1 MARTAPVPNIPAI
14 PGMNPGVFVMG
25 GGAGGGGAGGRRG
38 NGSGGQQGGRGRNG
52 GRGAEGGSRNACS
65 RRGSCVPTHPGHRG
79 PASRGDP
86 VDVMGGRTFVDAEPD
101 LALPGPLPFVLARSY
116 SSDRA
121 MVDVG
126 FGHGWSHS
134 FAWSARVGRRAVEV
148 TDAEGAQLLLPLP
161 GVDEALLGAEGW
173 VVRRAAEERLEL
185 VREDGLR
192 LVLDAPL
199 GDGKLGLSAVLDRYN
214 NRISLIYER
223 GILVAFEDSAGRAI
237 LVRRDGR
244 GRIAALEVPS
254 RDGFSSGSLVVRY
267 SYTTAGDLAEVVD
280 PDGFVTSF
288 DYEEHR
294 ITKHRYPG
302 GMVFHY
308 RYDAQGR
315 CVETWGAPETGVE
328 PCLDPDLPAT
338 LADRRTPAKGI
349 LHCVF
354 EYGPDGYCEV
364 VDAALVQ
371 RYSPDGDGR
380 LDRVVHNASVVTRT
394 YDERGHVASYT
405 DPLGATIRW
414 ERDECGRPLKITD
427 PIGRTLAVE
436 RDTDGHIRS
445 FTDPSGATTTVERVG
460 RRLIWRDP
468 IGAVFEVEV
477 DERGL
482 TTETV
487 APNGGRTR
495 YRYDRPGNLIERTD
509 ALGRT
514 WRFSYD
520 FWGRRR
526 SAIDPAG
533 AVTWYSYSARGDLLA
548 ITDAEGRAVQMT
560 YDGLGNVTAVTYANG
575 RTERYRWGGLGWLH
589 QVEIGGAVIATQLY
603 DREGR
608 LVAIIDAAG
617 ARHTFEHDAR
627 GLVLSERSFDGAQR
641 RYGYDLAGRLTS
653 LVDERGERTELLYDL
668 AGQLVARLYDDGS
681 KDEFTHD
688 EAGRLV
694 EATRGSVRVELRY
707 NAVGWLVEERQTVGA
722 ETMTVHVD
730 YDAMGRPVRRWT
742 ERGRGVA
749 WERDLMGGASA
760 MILGAGQR
768 ITFEQDEGG
777 RERAR
782 VLPGGG
788 RIEMELGPEGLL
800 RAQRVSRT
808 MTTASVRPGEPAW
821 VGEIDAG
828 LTVARRYDRDA
839 DGELLRVDDSLLGA
853 FRLDRDALG
862 RLAALVGDHEG
873 DGTRTRHYLFDP
885 TGNLLRGP
893 AGEPAEFGPGNRL
906 KRVGG
911 REVATDAAGRV
922 IAITEGEAGHR
933 LTTRFVWD
941 ATGLLE
947 AVERP
952 DGTRVAF
959 AYDTFARRLAKRVID
974 PAGRTLSSTRY
985 VWDGARVLEERRRTA
1000 DGERIR
1006 VFLTDD
1012 ESGAPLA
1019 QAEGK
1024 EWFFCVADELGA
1036 VHHLVRGDGQLAGS
1050 TLRDPWGGVERR
1062 EGDAE
1067 APLGFL
1073 GQIADEETGLFYNR
1087 YRYYDPRIG
1096 RYLSPD
1102 PLGVHG
1108 GLNVFSYADN
1118 DPSTHVDPDGL
1129 LPMAVITQ
1137 PGRPDIVGRSGQVP
1151 QRGDPG
1157 FDPAVG
1163 YAHYNARVAL
1173 GGGPGRQAGNEGCAE
1188 ISALH
1193 QMAQQIRADNPN
1205 RRMSRAE
1212 VRREMQRRFRN
1223 GARISTNNGM
1233 NGGGPAM
1240 CPCHMCA
1247 QTFRELGL
1255 HPGNINQGAAANAT
1269 GGVAAPNPGRGNNRG
1284 LWDGQSIWRNNR
1296 NENTS
1301 RQEND
1306 AANGLIGATQPSR
1319 TPPFTG
1325 T

>member
-1 MARTAPVPNIPAI
+1 MGLTFSC
-14 PGMNPGVFVMG
+14 PGG
-25 GGAGGGGAGGRRG
+25 
-38 NGSGGQQGGRGRNG
+38 
-52 GRGAEGGSRNACS
+52 
-65 RRGSCVPTHPGHRG
+65 
-79 PASRGDP
+79 
-86 VDVMGGRTFVDAEPD
+86 
-101 LALPGPLPFVLARSY
+101 
-116 SSDRA
+116 
-121 MVDVG
+121 
-126 FGHGWSHS
+126 
-134 FAWSARVGRRAVEV
+134 VGRI
-148 TDAEGAQLLLPLP
+148 G
-161 GVDEALLGAEGW
+161 EALLGEEGW
-173 VVRRAAEERLEL
+173 VVRREATKRLEL
-185 VREDGLR
+185 VRDDGLR
-192 LVLDAPL
+192 LVFDAPL
-199 GDGKLGLSAVLDRYN
+199 GDGQLGLSAVLDRYQ

-223 GILVAFEDSAGRAI
+223 GALAAFEDSAGRAI
-237 LVRRDGR
+237 LVRRDGS

-254 RDGFSSGSLVVRY
+254 RDGFSTGAIVVCY
-267 SYTTAGDLAEVVD
+267 SYTAAGDLAEVVD
-280 PDGFVTSF
+280 PDGFATSF
-288 DYEEHR
+288 AYEEHR
-294 ITKHRYPG
+294 ITRHRYPG

-315 CVETWGAPETGVE
+315 CIETWGAPETGAD
-328 PCLDPDLPAT
+328 PCLDPELPAT
-338 LADRRTPAKGI
+338 LADGRTPAKGI

-364 VDAALVQ
+364 VDAALLQ
-371 RYSPDGDGR
+371 RYSPDGDGGP
-380 LDRVVHNASVVTRT
+380 DRMVHNASVVTRT

-414 ERDECGRPLKITD
+414 ERDACGRPSKITD
-427 PIGRTLAVE
+427 PIGRTLTAE
-436 RDTDGHIRS
+436 RDTDGHLRS
-445 FTDPSGATTTVERVG
+445 FTDPAGATTTVERVG
-460 RRLIWRDP
+460 RRLVWRDP

-495 YRYDRPGNLIERTD
+495 YRYDGAGNLVKRTD
-509 ALGRT
+509 ALGLT

-526 SAIDPAG
+526 SAVETTG
-533 AVTWYSYSARGDLLA
+533 AVTWYVYSARGDLVT
-548 ITDAEGRAVQMT
+548 ITDAEGRAAQMV
-560 YDGLGNVTAVTYANG
+560 YDGLGNTTSVTYANG

-589 QVEIGGAVIATQLY
+589 QVEIGGVVVATQLY

-608 LVAIIDAAG
+608 LVGIVDAAG
-617 ARHTFEHDAR
+617 ARRTFEHDAR
-627 GLVLSERSFDGAQR
+627 GLVLSERSAGGAQR

-653 LVDERGERTELLYDL
+653 LVDERGERTELVYDL

-681 KDEFTHD
+681 KDELTHD

-694 EATRGSVRVELRY
+694 EATRGPVRVQMRY

-730 YDAMGRPVRRWT
+730 YDPMGRPVRRWT

-749 WERDLMGGASA
+749 WERDLAGGARA
-760 MILGAGQR
+760 VILGAGQR
-768 ITFEQDEGG
+768 ITLEQDGGG

-782 VLPGGG
+782 VLPSGG
-788 RIEMELGPEGLL
+788 RLEVELGPEGLL
-800 RAQRVSRT
+800 RAQRVRRS
-808 MTTASVRPGEPAW
+808 MTTAAVRPGEPVW
-821 VGEIDAG
+821 VGEIDTG

-839 DGELLRVDDSLLGA
+839 DGELIRVDDSVFGA
-853 FRLDRDALG
+853 YRLDRDALG
-862 RLAALVGDHEG
+862 RLAAQVVDG
-873 DGTRTRHYLFDP
+873 DGDGPRARQYPFDP
-885 TGNLLRGP
+885 AGNLLRGP
-893 AGEPAEFGPGNRL
+893 TGEPVEFGPDNRL
-906 KRVGG
+906 KRAGG
-911 REVATDAAGRV
+911 REVETDAAGRV
-922 IAITEGEAGHR
+922 TAIVEGEGDPR
-933 LTTRFVWD
+933 RTTRFVWD
-941 ATGLLE
+941 ATGLLQ

-952 DGTRVAF
+952 DGVRVEF
-959 AYDTFARRLAKRVID
+959 VYDTFARRLAKQVID
-974 PAGRTLSSTRY
+974 PAGRTLSFTRY
-985 VWDGARVLEERRRTA
+985 VWDGARLIEERKRTA
-1000 DGERIR
+1000 EGERIR
-1006 VFLTDD
+1006 TFLTDD
-1012 ESGAPLA
+1012 DSGVPLA
-1019 QAEGK
+1019 QAEGN
-1024 EWFFCVADELGA
+1024 EWLFCVADELGA
-1036 VHHLVRGDGQLAGS
+1036 IHHLVRGDGQLAGS
-1050 TLRDPWGGVERR
+1050 MLRDPWGGMERR

-1073 GQIADEETGLFYNR
+1073 GQIADEETGLYYNR
-1087 YRYYDPRIG
+1087 YRYYDPRLG

-1102 PLGVHG
+1102 PLGVYG
-1108 GLNVFSYADN
+1108 GLNLFAYADN
-1118 DPSTHVDPDGL
+1118 DPSTHVDPEGL
-1129 LPMAVITQ
+1129 FPQAVITQ
-1137 PGRPDIVGRSGQVP
+1137 PGRPNIVGRSGQVP

-1173 GGGPGRQAGNEGCAE
+1173 GGGPGRPVGNEGCAE

-1193 QMAQQIRADNPN
+1193 QMAQQIRNDNPG

-1223 GARISTNNGM
+1223 GARMSTNNGM

-1247 QTFRELGL
+1247 QTSRELGI
-1255 HPGNINQGAAANAT
+1255 HPGNINQGAATNAT

-1301 RQEND
+1301 RQENN
-1306 AANGLIGATQPSR
+1306 AAEGMIGATVPSR